1 MIVEEKDFI
10 SFVSIKQNLAKSSI
24 RNCIIRVR
32 VINRWFAG
40 KDLTKENVEKF
51 FLELKELG
59 KKNNT
64 LNTYRFVFMQ
74 LCAYYKDR
82 GLAVDFFDGF
92 VSFKKTKPDII
103 IFTNEEIEKIIN
115 TLLSYKPHG
124 KDCPELD
131 FMYRTC
137 IMFLAYTGCRIS
149 EALNLQI
156 KRLDISAGKAIF
168 VDTKTNE
175 NRTVYFTE
183 PLSGNLKVLIE
194 GREPDGRVFT
204 NTKGEKVQVTDFN
217 SQLKR
222 RAVAA
227 GVTKR
232 TFPHN
237 FRHSYITHMLEAG
250 VPITEVASLAGH
262 KDIQTTYSTYMHL
275 ADTTLKKAAMRHPL
289 VRKHVSPN
297 EIIKSVKE
305 VLENLHLGD
314 DPRFHYNLTEGSDK
328 LSFNILL
335 RGKS

>member
-1 MIVEEKDFI
+1 MIVEENDFI

-24 RNCIIRVR
+24 RNCVIRIR

-51 FLELKELG
+51 FLELKEQG

-74 LCAYYKDR
+74 LSAYYKDR
-82 GLAVDFFDGF
+82 DIAADFFDGF

-103 IFTNEEIEKIIN
+103 IFTQEEIEKIIH
-115 TLLSYKPHG
+115 TPLSYKPHG
-124 KDCPELD
+124 NDCPELD

-137 IMFLAYTGCRIS
+137 ITFLAFTGCRIG

-156 KRLDISAGKAIF
+156 KRLDISAGKAMF

-183 PLSGNLKVLIE
+183 PLSTNLKVLIE
-194 GREPDGRVFT
+194 GRKPDDRVFR
-204 NTKGEKVQVTDFN
+204 NTKGELVQVTDFN

-222 RAVAA
+222 RAIAA
-227 GVTKR
+227 GIIKR

-262 KDIQTTYSTYMHL
+262 KDIQTTFSTYMHL
-275 ADTTLKKAAMRHPL
+275 ADTTLQKAAMRHPL

-297 EIIKSVKE
+297 EIIKSVRE
-305 VLENLHLGD
+305 VLENLHLED
-314 DPRFHYNLTEGSDK
+314 DPRFIYKMTEGGDN
-328 LSFNILL
+328 LSFHISLS
-335 RGKS
+335 GKS